1 MNPSKIGDPPDEH
14 TVEWH
19 WPTEWEWPA
28 DFRKFMS
35 WVFLATS
42 LQYLTI
48 SLRSIPYTI
57 HQHDAIPLLHR
68 LLTAPTISVAMATLG
83 AAAWWTIWKGK
94 SSAKG
99 WAIGTSVIYLLIFVR
114 QFIITLPAAWDHRV
128 SALLIGTVGLVTF
141 LWPEKQADA

>member
-1 MNPSKIGDPPDEH
+1 MNSPKIGEPSGEH
-14 TVEWH
+14 NPEWQ

-35 WVFLATS
+35 WIFLATS

-57 HQHDAIPLLHR
+57 HQHEAIPLLRR
-68 LLTAPTISVAMATLG
+68 LLTAPTISVVMATFAG
-83 AAAWWTIWKGK
+83 AAWWTIWKQR

-99 WAIGTSVIYLLIFVR
+99 WAIGTSVVYLLVFVR
-114 QFIITLPAAWDHRV
+114 QFIISLPVAWDHRIG
-128 SALLIGTVGLVTF
+128 ALLTGAAGLAAF
-141 LWPEKQADA
+141 FWPDKQA